1 MKEEPGVGV
10 SQPDTAGDKHPARTL
25 LTAHIRR
32 FSHHTG
38 LSGALPLL
46 EKGRQEG
53 MSSQTNFF
61 GAYKSCPTFV

>member
-10 SQPDTAGDKHPARTL
+10 SQPDIAGDKGPARTL

-46 EKGRQEG
+46 EKGSKKG
-53 MSSQTNFF
+53 
-61 GAYKSCPTFV
+61 